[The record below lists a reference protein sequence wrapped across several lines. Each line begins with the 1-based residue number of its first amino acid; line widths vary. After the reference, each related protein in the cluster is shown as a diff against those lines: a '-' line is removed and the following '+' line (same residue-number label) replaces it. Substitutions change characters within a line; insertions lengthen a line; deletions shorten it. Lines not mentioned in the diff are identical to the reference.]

1 MSAREVQTRR
11 AARWSLASVRSRVE
25 AASAADRRIAVAK
38 RALDLVISGA
48 LLALLLPF
56 IVVLAILVRLDSP
69 GPAFYRCE
77 RVGYRGRRLQMIKF
91 RKMVCDAAG
100 PPLTK
105 ADDQRFTRIGRSL
118 ARYKLDELP
127 QLWHVFRG
135 EMSLVGPRPESPE
148 FVQRFAADY
157 YGRILTVKPGI
168 FGYSQ
173 IAFAEESRVLDVEDP
188 MGHYLG
194 RILPQKV
201 GLDCMYAACP
211 SVLKDIQVLFWAC
224 VTVVFRKP
232 VAVQRASGAMTIR
245 RRHIGGNDG

>member
-1 MSAREVQTRR
+1 MSAHDMGTRR
-11 AARWSLASVRSRVE
+11 AARWPLRSSV
-25 AASAADRRIAVAK
+25 AADRRIAVAK
-38 RALDLVISGA
+38 RALDLVVSGA
-48 LLALLLPF
+48 LLLLLLPA
-56 IVVLAILVRLDSP
+56 IAVLAVLVRLDSP
-69 GPAFYRCE
+69 GPTFYRCE
-77 RVGYRGRRLQMIKF
+77 RVGYRGRPLRMIKF

-100 PPLTK
+100 PPLTG
-105 ADDQRFTRIGRSL
+105 ADDRRFTRIGRSL

-148 FVQRFAADY
+148 FVERFAADY

-188 MGHYLG
+188 VGHYLG

-201 GLDCMYAACP
+201 GLDCMYAARP

-232 VAVQRASGAMTIR
+232 VAVQRASGDMTIR
-245 RRHIGGNDG
+245 RRHTGGNDG